1 MTPPYKATAAYDV
14 NAIPYK
20 ENPDTRMYYEP
31 QWYDHG
37 VYQNLPAEKVN
48 STHEE
53 IRTQATYGQPKGLRP
68 LSDPLGKDQ
77 KEGRY

>member
-1 MTPPYKATAAYDV
+1 
-14 NAIPYK
+14 
-20 ENPDTRMYYEP
+20 MYYEP

-37 VYQNLPAEKVN
+37 VYENLPAEKVH
-48 STHEE
+48 SMHEE